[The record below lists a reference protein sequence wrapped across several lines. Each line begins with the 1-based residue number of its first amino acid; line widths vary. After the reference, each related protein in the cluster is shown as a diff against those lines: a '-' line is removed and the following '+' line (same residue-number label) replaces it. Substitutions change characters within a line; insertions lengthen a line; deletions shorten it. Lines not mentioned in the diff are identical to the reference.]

1 MTGGGID
8 SCIGIDPG
16 PTTGMCFLDFEDG
29 RLVGRTVLQCE
40 GATSVHVLNAMLYA
54 YYGPPAVGTGKPVI
68 GRRSGSIEKFVTGR
82 SAGSR
87 GKAADTTRQLEME
100 LAEALQM
107 AGYQVKIR
115 AAATVK
121 PWASN
126 KRVAAGLGLKEAQLT
141 DSLRHGW
148 DGARHC
154 LFGAREDGIIA
165 DPLLRR
171 VN

>member
-1 MTGGGID
+1 MID
-8 SCIGIDPG
+8 SCVGIDPG

-29 RLVGRTVLQCE
+29 RLVGRTVLQAD
-40 GATSVHVLNAMLYA
+40 GGSAVIVLRGLLLG
-54 YYGPPAVGTGKPVI
+54 YYNVPQGI

-87 GKAADTTRQLEME
+87 GRAADVTRQLEME

-107 AGYQVKIR
+107 FGYAVKIR